1 MSYSPS
7 TWVKHQT
14 HVYKDVIHKGSQSVL
29 FVPTHVAAGDHEG
42 ALVCS
47 VNIDYFSV
55 ILVEYL

>member
-1 MSYSPS
+1 
-7 TWVKHQT
+7 
-14 HVYKDVIHKGSQSVL
+14 VYVYGSMG
-29 FVPTHVAAGDHEG
+29 THVAAGDHEG